1 MITNLPASVWMKQ
14 GLSEYQ
20 IFDVRTPA
28 EWEEGVLPHAECVAL
43 YDNHGLLNANFLE
56 EFQARRNEN
65 KKLAFICRG
74 GHRSMMAANFIKNEL
89 GLESVNLDGG
99 MLALKGLI

>member
-1 MITNLPASVWMKQ
+1 
-14 GLSEYQ
+14 
-20 IFDVRTPA
+20 
-28 EWEEGVLPHAECVAL
+28 PHAECVAL

>member
-14 GLSEYQ
+14 DLSEYQ

-89 GLESVNLDGG
+89 GLESV
-99 MLALKGLI
+99 I

>member
-14 GLSEYQ
+14 DLSEYQ
-20 IFDVRTPA
+20 IFDVRTLA

>member
-14 GLSEYQ
+14 DLSEYQ

-89 GLESVNLDGG
+89 GL
-99 MLALKGLI
+99 

>member
-14 GLSEYQ
+14 DLSEYQ

-89 GLESVNLDGG
+89 
-99 MLALKGLI
+99 

>member
-14 GLSEYQ
+14 DLSEYQ
-20 IFDVRTPA
+20 IFDVRTPV

-99 MLALKGLI
+99 ICWH

>member
-14 GLSEYQ
+14 DLSEYQ

-28 EWEEGVLPHAECVAL
+28 EWEEGVLSHAECVAL

-65 KKLAFICRG
+65 KKLAFICRS
-74 GHRSMMAANFIKNEL
+74 GHRSMVAAEFIAEKL
-89 GLESVNLDGG
+89 GLESINLDGG
-99 MLALKGLI
+99 MLALKSY

>member
-1 MITNLPASVWMKQ
+1 M
-14 GLSEYQ
+14 E
-20 IFDVRTPA
+20 
-28 EWEEGVLPHAECVAL
+28 VLFFQMEILFFRRH
-43 YDNHGLLNANFLE
+43 NFLE